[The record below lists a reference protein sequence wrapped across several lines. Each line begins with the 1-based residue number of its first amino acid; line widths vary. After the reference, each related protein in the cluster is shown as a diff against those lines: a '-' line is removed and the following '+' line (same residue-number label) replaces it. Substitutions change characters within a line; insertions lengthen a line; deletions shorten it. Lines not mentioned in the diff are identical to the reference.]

1 MPRPLHTGRARLCSG
16 RWAGVLPH
24 NGAAVGVA
32 VAAGVHGVWVL
43 ILHSGRAMTL
53 RFEITCEDPGTASPA
68 QHCHAI
74 ANRHS
79 GNGSDEAFG
88 PSLAALLARNGFSGT
103 LELVEGEGLA
113 EVLER
118 LPQRPP
124 LILVGGGDGTM
135 RTVARAVAGTPHTL
149 GTLPLG
155 TINLFAR
162 TLGIPLDLGEAVA
175 ALAAGVDRKVDVA
188 EVNGEIFVNNCTFGV
203 YADLVRHRAARRTR
217 RGRHSKI
224 VRWTLDT
231 GASLVRAVAAW
242 RVLRVRIGAERRARR
257 VPLVIVSNN
266 EYRDG
271 PPFSRLDSHRLAV
284 YTPRGSR
291 APRTSSPTGRSTA
304 RCSVR

>member
-1 MPRPLHTGRARLCSG
+1 
-16 RWAGVLPH
+16 
-24 NGAAVGVA
+24 
-32 VAAGVHGVWVL
+32 
-43 ILHSGRAMTL
+43 
-53 RFEITCEDPGTASPA
+53 
-68 QHCHAI
+68 
-74 ANRHS
+74 
-79 GNGSDEAFG
+79 
-88 PSLAALLARNGFSGT
+88 
-103 LELVEGEGLA
+103 
-113 EVLER
+113 
-118 LPQRPP
+118 
-124 LILVGGGDGTM
+124 M
-135 RTVARAVAGTPHTL
+135 RTVARALAGTPHTL

-284 YTPRGSR
+284 YAPRGASR
-291 APRTSSPTGRSTA
+291 LAVAWLLARVLLLGPRRLDDLRVEVASEIEIATRRRTLLAMDGEILAPESPPRFRSLPEA
-304 RCSVR
+304 LCVRVPNGA